1 MNNIESKQVEAEI
14 VTEDVPIDAKAVE
27 VKRNVGSIG
36 KPLTPEQMIREEEN
50 KIKSYE
56 EKIDKAM
63 ERVKEYKYNIKKAKE
78 RIKLYQK
85 AIEIQ

>member
-50 KIKSYE
+50 KIKGYQ
-56 EKIDKAM
+56 EKIDKAK
-63 ERVKEYKYNIKKAKE
+63 ERIKEHQSNIKKARD